1 MKKLLVVISTE
12 SKEMIKFALNFTLNM
27 KQSGDYEDVRLF
39 FFGPSEKVISQDD
52 DLQKLFV
59 KVVND
64 GKFVPVAC
72 INVANNYGIKQELEK
87 VGFRLTPIGVDIT
100 KSINADY
107 VTLTF

>member
-12 SKEMIKFALNFTLNM
+12 NKEMIKFTLNFTLNM
-27 KQSGDYEDVRLF
+27 KQSGNYEDVKLF
-39 FFGPSEKVISQDD
+39 FFGPSEKAISQDD
-52 DLQKLFV
+52 DLQKFFV

-64 GKFVPVAC
+64 GKFAPVAC
-72 INVANNYGIKQELEK
+72 VNVANNYGIKQELEK

-100 KSINADY
+100 KSINDDY